1 MNVVKRHILTDFK
14 KDQDK
19 KENNNIKALIKK
31 IMSQLQNQICI

>member
-19 KENNNIKALIKK
+19 KENNIKALIKK
-31 IMSQLQNQICI
+31 IMSQLQNQIWI